1 MAQAE
6 LDQLLERMPA
16 IAEAVEKFTSEAIQ
30 SQVLEAL
37 IGAFQAGARPDGD
50 EVGADGSEVRVR
62 DNEDISSD
70 AAANTERDAA
80 LSAADGTSTSTGT
93 SKRAAR
99 KAGGSRSKHSFSID
113 KDLDMVRGGSK
124 SLKDFIGEK
133 QPKTAPE
140 KVLVCV
146 YWLTRI
152 LEGDRPATLDRVY
165 TCFKHMEW
173 PIPSDLANTAQQAGV
188 KGWLDSRKRDDIK
201 VVIGGENRVEHD
213 LPAGAKK

>member
-37 IGAFQAGARPDGD
+37 IGAFKVGARSGDG
-50 EVGADGSEVRVR
+50 EVGDDGFESGDSHESQADTGTTTER
-62 DNEDISSD
+62 
-70 AAANTERDAA
+70 AAAVPAA
-80 LSAADGTSTSTGT
+80 NGTGT
-93 SKRAAR
+93 SAPKRTAR
-99 KAGGSRSKHSFSID
+99 KSGGSRAKQSFSLD

-124 SLKDFIGEK
+124 SLKDFVGEK
-133 QPKTAPE
+133 QPKTVLD
-140 KVLVCV
+140 KVLISV

-152 LEGDRPATLDRVY
+152 LEGDQPATLDRVY

-201 VVIGGENRVEHD
+201 VVIGGENRVEHE
-213 LPAGAKK
+213 LPAEPKK